1 LEEKIIRYLE
11 FIDKFMKLSF
21 SNIALKKNFDYILD
35 FLVKNECDGIELAPD
50 LVIDSPTNSSFSVRK
65 AISNKIK
72 KKGLSVTGL
81 HSLLFQKNDCQLFY
95 NNEKRKNLLEYLKKI
110 MIFCADLGGKQ
121 VVYGS
126 PKSRKL
132 FKIGY
137 KEAKKISI
145 DIFKELSEFGK
156 EIGVYFCIEPLDKIE
171 CEFINTYQEAIEIA
185 KEVDSNFFKINF
197 DTKTFFYTKE
207 NLQDFDEKFDLF
219 YHFQISDEN
228 LMPLHLSKKNHSEI
242 NNFIR
247 RNHYDKYISIEMV
260 DTGNEQDLIE
270 SIKFVK
276 QKYNLSK

>member
-1 LEEKIIRYLE
+1 
-11 FIDKFMKLSF
+11 MKLSF
-21 SNIALKKNFDYILD
+21 SNIALKKDFDYVLE
-35 FLVKNECDGIELAPD
+35 FLVKNQCDGIELAPD
-50 LVIDSPTNSSFSVRK
+50 LVIDSPTSSNISDRK
-65 AISNKIK
+65 KILEKIK

-81 HSLLFQKNDCQLFY
+81 HSLLFQKDDCQLFY
-95 NNEKRKNLLEYLKKI
+95 NLQYRKNLVKYLKDI
-110 MIFCADLGGKQ
+110 MNFCADLEGKQ

-132 FKIGY
+132 FNLDD
-137 KEAKKISI
+137 KEARKISI

-156 EIGVYFCIEPLDKIE
+156 EIDIYFCIEPLDKIE

-185 KEVDSNFFKINF
+185 KLVNSSFFKINF

-207 NLQDFDEKFDLF
+207 NLQNFDKDFDLF

-247 RNHYDKYISIEMV
+247 RNNYNKYISIEMV
-260 DTGNEQDLIE
+260 DTGNEQDLID

-276 QKYNLSK
+276 NKYNLLK